1 MEADAYKA
9 YTRNNIEDS
18 IRVSRKLVV
27 ATEGNETRPGKGLPE
42 VGNDNYSSVRQQ

>member
-1 MEADAYKA
+1 MRSNRGLE
-9 YTRNNIEDS
+9 S
-18 IRVSRKLVV
+18 VSRKLVV